1 MKLPDAYHDWRVVL
15 GVALILLGSGNW
27 MVGRLRTQQYSQII
41 ASARPASPDDAYR
54 SFDDLDS
61 TANAVLEPFTDD
73 QRRVSYATA
82 RMDFYH
88 ATFLTGYVLVMTGL
102 VVTFFGFLGLIR
114 RDTRRVMGVSRTAIP
129 AASLVIELTGHFTMV
144 KLLSEDA
151 PAKINLYLRV
161 TGRRP
166 DGYHELDSIFVP
178 IALCD
183 RVRIELRPNATSS
196 VTLRCDSTTCRSMGE
211 ILPIAPLSIFS
222 PHSDRRPG
230 TNRSQ

>member
-1 MKLPDAYHDWRVVL
+1 VKLPDAYHDWRVVL

-114 RDTRRVMGVSRTAIP
+114 RDTRRVMGRIQDRIP
-129 AASLVIELTGHFTMV
+129 GGIPRH
-144 KLLSEDA
+144 
-151 PAKINLYLRV
+151 
-161 TGRRP
+161 
-166 DGYHELDSIFVP
+166 
-178 IALCD
+178 
-183 RVRIELRPNATSS
+183 
-196 VTLRCDSTTCRSMGE
+196 
-211 ILPIAPLSIFS
+211 
-222 PHSDRRPG
+222 
-230 TNRSQ
+230 

>member
-1 MKLPDAYHDWRVVL
+1 VKLPDAYHDWRVVL

-114 RDTRRVMGVSRTAIP
+114 RDTRRVMGRIQ
-129 AASLVIELTGHFTMV
+129 
-144 KLLSEDA
+144 
-151 PAKINLYLRV
+151 
-161 TGRRP
+161 
-166 DGYHELDSIFVP
+166 
-178 IALCD
+178 D
-183 RVRIELRPNATSS
+183 RN
-196 VTLRCDSTTCRSMGE
+196 
-211 ILPIAPLSIFS
+211 
-222 PHSDRRPG
+222 PG
-230 TNRSQ
+230 GISHH